1 MVNEW
6 SALSEDITESSLLGK
21 TLHCL
26 QQLLSCQCMKLAV
39 HWKWFGTGSIDG
51 LGMFSGTTI
60 HDYVE
65 GKMLGKATRVR
76 KGLSYCMIQWNGEI
90 MDSQKV

>member
-1 MVNEW
+1 
-6 SALSEDITESSLLGK
+6 
-21 TLHCL
+21 
-26 QQLLSCQCMKLAV
+26 
-39 HWKWFGTGSIDG
+39 
-51 LGMFSGTTI
+51 MFSGTTV